1 MKICVLGCGLR
12 TPLLIHGLI
21 HSTLHIA
28 EIALYD
34 LDPARAQLMA
44 QIGCEIAAGTRTP
57 VSEHVDVH
65 RALEGS
71 DFVISSI
78 RVGNMETRAA
88 DERLSL
94 ECGFAG
100 QETTGPAGFAMALRT
115 IPVALRYA
123 RIVERLAPS
132 AWFVNFTNPA
142 GIVTQAISNHTGARV
157 VGICDTPAELLSQI
171 ARVLAAEP
179 SNVHCDYFGLNHL
192 GWVRSVRVGGKE
204 MMDQLLNQDALS
216 RRLYPTQ
223 LFSPD
228 LLAAIRLLPTEY
240 VFFYYNQE
248 VARRNQLHAGV
259 TRGEELQAMND
270 RVWSDLETHIRA
282 GNPAA
287 AFDAYRRYLN
297 RRNASYMLLEGAA
310 ESAFQVSDPDWDP
323 FAGETGYHRIAV
335 ETITALTS
343 SSPRSIIL
351 NVPNHGSIQG
361 MAPDDIV
368 EVPCMVDHSGPR
380 PLAVGTLPDPVRGLL
395 LTMKHFERLTVEAAV
410 TGRWDTAVFA
420 LTMNPIVASWDPARH
435 FLERLAQQDTGYFS
449 SYQRRD
455 ILQST
460 ALTS

>member
-12 TPLLIHGLI
+12 TPLLIHGLV
-21 HSTLHIA
+21 HSALHIA
-28 EIALYD
+28 DIALYD

-44 QIGCEIAAGTRTP
+44 QIGCEIAAGIPTR
-57 VSEHVDVH
+57 VHQDGDVY

-88 DERLSL
+88 DERLAL

-123 RIVERLAPS
+123 RIVERLTPS

-142 GIVTQAISNHTGARV
+142 GIVTQAIASHTGARV

-171 ARVLAAEP
+171 ARVLGADP

-192 GWVRSVRVGGKE
+192 GWVRSVRVGGME
-204 MMDQLLNQDALS
+204 MMDQLVNQDALS
-216 RRLYPTQ
+216 QRLYPTQ

-259 TRGEELQAMND
+259 TRGEELQAMNH

-310 ESAFQVSDPDWDP
+310 ESAFHVSDPDWDP
-323 FAGETGYHRIAV
+323 FEGATGYHRIAV

-343 SSPRSIIL
+343 SSPHSIIL
-351 NVPNHGSIQG
+351 NVPNHGSIRG

-368 EVPCMVDHSGPR
+368 EVPCLVDHSGPR
-380 PLAVGTLPDPVRGLL
+380 PLAVGAIPDAVRGLL
-395 LTMKHFERLTVEAAV
+395 FTMKHFERLTVEAAM
-410 TGRWDTAVFA
+410 TGRWDTAIFA
-420 LTMNPIVASWDPARH
+420 LTMNPIVATWDLARH
-435 FLERLAQQDTGYFS
+435 FLERLAKQDTGYFS

-460 ALTS
+460 ALKS